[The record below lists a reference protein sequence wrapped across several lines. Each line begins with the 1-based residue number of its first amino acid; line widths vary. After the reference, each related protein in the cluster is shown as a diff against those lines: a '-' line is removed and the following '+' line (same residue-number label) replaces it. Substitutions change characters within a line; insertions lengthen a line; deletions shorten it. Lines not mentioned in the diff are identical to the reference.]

1 MPTQTPTHSAFMMPP
16 PRDGQLKSLGL
27 YPSIISMHNHIYL
40 YFPNTF
46 LFKLLLTCSFHLRSG
61 EQISEAFFFFF
72 FWPHLAGYGI
82 LFPEQGSNRAPCIG
96 SVESE
101 PMDYQGSPHFCIL

>member
-72 FWPHLAGYGI
+72 FLAT
-82 LFPEQGSNRAPCIG
+82 PCR
-96 SVESE
+96 VRDLV
-101 PMDYQGSPHFCIL
+101 P